1 MIDRLSF
8 GFHNPNHAAALA
20 CALLPLCFGWRRAAW
35 VGRGVAGGLFA
46 VLLLTQSRTGLIV
59 AALEWAAWWTMRR
72 GKCGFQIPD
81 LRSRMGFRGQGA
93 VFGDRALAWLGKLAV
108 VVLAVGLSLWR
119 LGPRLA
125 LDGSILNRPKIWLAG
140 LRLFAAN
147 PDGVGLGNS
156 GALASAFLLP
166 GDVPEVRTL
175 VSSHLTLLAE
185 CGWLVG
191 WAYLA
196 FLALALC
203 GVRRSPRVGLAF
215 AGLALS
221 ACSSTVFDWPVLF
234 GCASQGGLG
243 GTNLALSWLTLALFA
258 VFGARLI
265 IKPTYPPAKQP
276 EGAARRGAFNAEN
289 EEERRRGEAS
299 TDFTDSHGLWEGASA
314 NLHESSPVSI
324 RDNPCQFVDRNSA
337 DGVSATLNTEVAENR
352 RHGEVATDFTDSHGL
367 GKRGATNLRESSP
380 IPIRDNPC
388 QFVDKNSTGE
398 GGGVLDRID
407 KIDRI
412 EGEGTDSPNPVNPVN
427 PVRKTPCLLF
437 SVSSVLSA
445 AGLAGALVLA
455 ARCVPPGDAPRV
467 QGGCAASGAAPRTLA
482 LYDDSWSLR
491 AVRARAGADALVP
504 VRPVARFPRGLDLSS
519 VNRVLLFGDCR
530 EWAYL
535 VPKGVPVTCMED

>member
-1 MIDRLSF
+1 MYVQDRMTF

-35 VGRGVAGGLFA
+35 VGRGLAAGLFA
-46 VLLLTQSRTGLIV
+46 ALLLTQSRTGLIV
-59 AALEWAAWWTMRR
+59 AALEWAAWLATRR
-72 GKCGFQIPD
+72 GKGGFQILD
-81 LRSRMGFRGQGA
+81 FRRQMGFRGQ
-93 VFGDRALAWLGKLAV
+93 RAIFSSRSLAWLGKLAV
-108 VVLAVGLSLWR
+108 VALAVGLSFWR

-125 LDGSILNRPKIWLAG
+125 LDGSVLNRPKIWLAG

-215 AGLALS
+215 AGLVLS
-221 ACSSTVFDWPVLF
+221 ACASTVFDWPVLF
-234 GCASQGGLG
+234 GCAAQGGLG

-258 VFGARLI
+258 AFGVRLI
-265 IKPTYPPAKQP
+265 VK
-276 EGAARRGAFNAEN
+276 
-289 EEERRRGEAS
+289 
-299 TDFTDSHGLWEGASA
+299 
-314 NLHESSPVSI
+314 
-324 RDNPCQFVDRNSA
+324 
-337 DGVSATLNTEVAENR
+337 SATLNTEGFEDW
-352 RHGEVATDFTDSHGL
+352 RHGD
-367 GKRGATNLRESSP
+367 
-380 IPIRDNPC
+380 
-388 QFVDKNSTGE
+388 
-398 GGGVLDRID
+398 GGDGLDRID
-407 KIDRI
+407 KIVED
-412 EGEGTDSPNPVNPVN
+412 GAPSLSNPVNPVN
-427 PVRKTPCLLF
+427 PVRKSLCLLF

-445 AGLAGALVLA
+445 AGLAGALVFA

-467 QGGCAASGAAPRTLA
+467 RGGYAASGADPRTLA
-482 LYDDSWSLR
+482 LYDESWSLR

-504 VRPVARFPRGLDLSS
+504 VRPAARFPRGLDLSS
-519 VNRVLLFGDCR
+519 VRRVLLFGDCR

-535 VPKGVPVTCMED
+535 VPKGIPVTCSED